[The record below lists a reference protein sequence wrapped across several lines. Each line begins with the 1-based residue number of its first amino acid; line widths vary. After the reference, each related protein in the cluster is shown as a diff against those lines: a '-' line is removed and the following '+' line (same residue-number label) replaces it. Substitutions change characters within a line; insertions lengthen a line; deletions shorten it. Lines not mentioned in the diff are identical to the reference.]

1 MRCKNGRVKT
11 GPRKGRCRKHKVAK
25 CRAWA
30 QVYKPSLRRSVRTC
44 VSRGGKRGPAKKHEG
59 SLLFGPVRR
68 SGLMGLGDFLGF
80 L

>member
-1 MRCKNGRVKT
+1 MRCKNGRVKS

-30 QVYKPSLRRSVRTC
+30 MVHRPSLGRSVRTC
-44 VSRGGKRGPAKKHEG
+44 VSRGKRGPGAQHA
-59 SLLFGPVRR
+59 SNLVYGPVRR